1 MKAYNSIIIY
11 ILTLFII
18 GMSSCSEE
26 EIVKGTP
33 GDGKTLRISIG
44 ALSQTEIIPTK
55 ANQSDADNISD
66 LCVLIYDNNNGAIIS
81 EESQYYNETSAVV
94 KALNERSDA
103 KTTVEITM
111 QIAPGEKV
119 LRLLSG
125 CGDVRGNSDY
135 SSLDRLEG
143 KTFALRGSNLPQ
155 MISYGKGD
163 NTFNVA
169 TTSQTITANLQRI
182 YSMVTVV
189 IDNNVINAT
198 ITPKTIKLCH
208 VPTTGRLAAGNKIPA
223 NPTSGKYVEEAQEL
237 TFSADWSHNNKS
249 TPAFFMYENMQG
261 INQNDDET
269 KKTPPSLGKP
279 IHSSDIVKKDK
290 TCSYIEVTTDY
301 KGATNGTVTY
311 RFFLGADITQD
322 FNVCRNTH
330 YKVTLTLSGDGGI
343 EEGSWRVETDL
354 MSDFTV
360 EDVYIGF
367 KKGSKSVGTLKYGD
381 NDDFFK
387 NCSWNIEEITP
398 STGTMSGNAKA
409 DQGHFITLTRSDKTL
424 SFETSETNVYERWP
438 RYKTYRITANK
449 GNKSVSKT
457 VNVFQ
462 VTRIIDPIGYYKKAD
477 NTKTENIE
485 VKEFDLKSNFYKTI
499 NSSGAWTAE
508 VLAGKDWVTLDK
520 YDVDEGVTAEDNV
533 VKGSGGNVRFTY
545 TPNGSAGSPRYG
557 CILVKYHNNQC
568 EHKIYLRQ
576 GNAEDV
582 TLIPGSTIW
591 SFGNL
596 VENAEAGTPG
606 AKFGIAKF
614 ATQPGPL
621 FQGGKSEGVSSY
633 SPGYNIDYSNWPAIN
648 FNGSWGSTGTDEATT
663 QGPCPKGYTVPSVRD
678 FTVLRQQFFDNSRSL
693 VAVVGYLH
701 DDDDKSGWNWDGN
714 SVQLTPDALNH
725 SNPAKGTLL
734 INEDNNFVS
743 LFFPFGN
750 GVFNHNN
757 LAPEDEWT
765 GASWVHSD
773 HKQEYDSGLDEIG
786 VGWRKSDGKLF
797 FKEDY
802 KPYLAS
808 EMQFY
813 EGYGAAYWSGN
824 NGYTARGLT
833 DENNALYM
841 KFWYFLNRDVPI
853 YVSDGSNRW
862 GNSKEVSKATAQ
874 GVTRRE
880 AMFLRCVRN
889 SQKVTS
895 SYWSNN

>member
-367 KKGSKSVGTLKYGD
+367 KKGSKSVGTLKYGE

-387 NCSWNIEEITP
+387 NCSWRIEEITP
-398 STGTMSGNAKA
+398 STGTMFGNAKA

-438 RYKTYRITANK
+438 RYKTYRITATK
-449 GNKSVSKT
+449 SSKSVSKT

-462 VTRIIDPIGYYKKAD
+462 VTRIIDPIGYYKRAN

-533 VKGSGGNVRFTY
+533 VKGTGGNVRFTY
-545 TPNGSAGSPRYG
+545 TPSGSAGSPRYG

-576 GNAEDV
+576 GDAADV
-582 TLIPGSTIW
+582 TLIPGSTVW

-596 VENAEAGTPG
+596 VENSEAGTPG
-606 AKFGIAKF
+606 AKYGIAKF

-633 SPGYNIDYSNWPAIN
+633 SPGYNETYSKWPN
-648 FNGSWGSTGTDEATT
+648 VGYPDWGTASTNEITL
-663 QGPCPKGYTVPSVRD
+663 QGPCPYGYSLPSVRD
-678 FTVLRQQFFDNSRSL
+678 FTVLRQQFFNKTGSF
-693 VAVVGYLH
+693 VGVVGYLH
-701 DDDDKSGWNWDGN
+701 DDDDKSGWNWNDN
-714 SVQLTPDALNH
+714 SVQLTADALNH

-734 INEDNNFVS
+734 INEAENYVS

-750 GVFNHNN
+750 GIFKH
-757 LAPEDEWT
+757 AK
-765 GASWVHSD
+765 ASN
-773 HKQEYDSGLDEIG
+773 KQEYDNGLDEIG
-786 VGWRKSDGKLF
+786 VGWRKAEKGQLF
-797 FKEDY
+797 FEEDY
-802 KPYLAS
+802 KPLGAATHITYD
-808 EMQFY
+808 
-813 EGYGAAYWSGN
+813 GYGGAYWSGSC
-824 NGYTARGLT
+824 GYDMPAVSWLAPTPNDQT
-833 DENNALYM
+833 LYM

-853 YVSDGSNRW
+853 YVSDGSDRW
-862 GNSKEVSKATAQ
+862 GDSKDVHKETAQ
-874 GVTRRE
+874 GSGRRQ
-880 AMFLRCVRN
+880 AMFIRCVRN
-889 SQKVTS
+889 SQLVTD